1 MATLSSEN
9 LKDLI
14 KSQRS
19 GYTLDQCF
27 YTDPDIFQIDL
38 DTFFF
43 NHWVFIGHV
52 SRIPNI
58 GDYFLFEIGNESIIL
73 IRGIDNEIYAH
84 HNVCRHRGSRVCLES
99 SGNKKLLVCPYHAWS
114 YNIDGSIRSARYMP
128 DNFDSKKWSLKKCN
142 LKIFEGLIFINLSD
156 KPDDFEEFIKPTKP
170 FIQLHDLGNAKIAHR
185 EIYPTYGNWKLTLD
199 NFHECYHCQPAH
211 PEYCSVHDNDYIMS
225 FGGGSQSSHV
235 ESDEFSNRLK
245 EWNNKTKKLGHLT
258 GIYYE
263 KNFSQYS
270 RSAERT
276 PLSKGKL
283 SETKD
288 GKPAA
293 PLMGKFK
300 ERDGGY
306 TSVGP
311 SPFNSLLMC
320 NDFATTFT
328 FVPKGPLH
336 TDVELMWL
344 VHKDAKEGEDYNLEN
359 MIWMWDKTT
368 IADKKIIENNQKG
381 VLSKKYE
388 PGPLSQMEKAL
399 DNFKQWYLKRLDQAI
414 SVDS

>member
-1 MATLSSEN
+1 MAILSSQN

-14 KSQRS
+14 KSQRP

-27 YTDPDIFQIDL
+27 YTDPDIFQLDL

-43 NHWVFIGHV
+43 NHWVFVGHE
-52 SRIPNI
+52 SRIPNV
-58 GDYFLFEIGNESIIL
+58 GDYFLFEIGNESVII
-73 IRGIDNEIYAH
+73 IKGKNNITYAH
-84 HNVCRHRGSRVCLES
+84 HNVCRHRGSRVCLEK
-99 SGNKKLLVCPYHAWS
+99 SGNKKILVCPYHAWS
-114 YNIDGSIRSARYMP
+114 YNIDGSISSARLMP
-128 DNFDSKKWSLKKCN
+128 EEFNKKNWGLKKCN
-142 LKIFEGLIFINLSD
+142 IKVFEGLIFINFA
-156 KPDDFEEFIKPTKP
+156 KEPDDFEEFIKPTKP
-170 FIQLHDLGNAKIAHR
+170 FIELHDLNNAKIAHR

-211 PEYCSVHDNDYIMS
+211 PEYCTVHDAEYILS
-225 FGGGSQSSHV
+225 FGGGSQSSKV
-235 ESDEFSNRLK
+235 KSIEFNKRLK
-245 EWNNKTKKLGHLT
+245 EWNKNTKKLGHLT

-263 KNFSQYS
+263 KKFSQFS

-293 PLMGKFK
+293 PIMGKFI

-328 FVPKGPLH
+328 FIPKGPVH

-344 VHKDAKEGEDYNLEN
+344 VHKDAEEGKDYNLKN
-359 MIWMWDKTT
+359 MTWMWDKTT
-368 IADKKIIENNQKG
+368 IADKEIIENNQKG
-381 VLSKKYE
+381 VLSKNYE
-388 PGPLSQMEKAL
+388 PGPLSEMEKAL
-399 DNFKQWYLKRLDQAI
+399 ESFKNWYLKRLLQSI
-414 SVDS
+414 